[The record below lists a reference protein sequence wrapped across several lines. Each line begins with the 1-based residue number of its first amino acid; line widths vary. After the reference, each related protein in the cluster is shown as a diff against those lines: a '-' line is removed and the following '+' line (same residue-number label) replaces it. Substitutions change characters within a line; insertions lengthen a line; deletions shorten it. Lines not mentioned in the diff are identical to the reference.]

1 MSDWWSRKLNP
12 QDNRPGLRVPSSYPE
27 PVRHVQQAPQPPQHQ
42 PVQAPPQPQDD
53 PNREVTMGEAMRTWK
68 GGEAHRKEGHL
79 SCPECGSATGYTQY
93 SAGGATTVNGNR
105 PRSHCFECGY
115 NGHFM
120 QGLETSWA

>member
-12 QDNRPGLRVPSSYPE
+12 ADNRPGLRVPQYYPE
-27 PVRHVQQAPQPPQHQ
+27 PSARPPVAQPPHHQ
-42 PVQAPPQPQDD
+42 PVQAPRPPQDD
-53 PNREVTMGEAMRTWK
+53 PNREITMTEAMRTWS

-79 SCPECGSATGYTQY
+79 ACPECGSTTSYTQY
-93 SAGGATTVNGNR
+93 SASGATTINGNR

-115 NGHFM
+115 NGHFT